1 MKTTDKSSS
10 KAFTLIELLVVIAII
25 AILAAL
31 LLPALAKAKS
41 AARRSQCINNLKQV
55 GLSFKVWEGDHGDKY
70 PTAVSTAKWGAM
82 ENICT
87 QTKGNAGGG
96 YPAGYGVT
104 NVFCVMSNEL
114 STPKNCYC
122 PSDISRTADPAKDT
136 VATGSTAT
144 TALTANGPIALVAT
158 NWGGFSEATLSYF
171 VEGNASDKF
180 PTMTLTG
187 DRNIGCI
194 YNGNNITGGNMGAVA
209 ADYMNMMYGPF
220 ANVPLGGMVPQPG
233 IKTGEQAVNPI
244 AAWAWTDK
252 DIHQGAGNLGMA
264 DGSTQQASLK
274 GVFTAL
280 QVNAGLQK
288 NVLLNMP

>member
-1 MKTTDKSSS
+1 MKTIDKSSP

-41 AARRSQCINNLKQV
+41 AARRSQCINNIKQI

-87 QTKGNAGGG
+87 TIKGPPYANA
-96 YPAGYGVT
+96 PAGYGVT

-122 PSDISRTADPAKDT
+122 PSDISKTATDTDPLAS
-136 VATGSTAT
+136 GGTAT
-144 TALTANGPIALVAT
+144 TTLTPPSGPIALVAT
-158 NWGGFSEATLSYF
+158 NWAGFGLANLSYF
-171 VEGNASDKF
+171 VEGNTSDKY
-180 PTMTLTG
+180 PSMTLTG

-194 YNGNNITGGNMGAVA
+194 YNGNNITGNNMGAVA
-209 ADYMNMMYGPF
+209 ADYMNMMHGPF
-220 ANVPLGGMVPQPG
+220 ANVPIAQMNPQPG
-233 IKTGEQAVNPI
+233 IKTGFQV

-252 DIHQGAGNLGMA
+252 DIHQGAGNLGLA
-264 DGSTQQASLK
+264 DGSTQQASLR
-274 GVFTAL
+274 GLLNALNANVTA
-280 QVNAGLQK
+280 AGRTI
-288 NVLLNMP
+288 LNMP